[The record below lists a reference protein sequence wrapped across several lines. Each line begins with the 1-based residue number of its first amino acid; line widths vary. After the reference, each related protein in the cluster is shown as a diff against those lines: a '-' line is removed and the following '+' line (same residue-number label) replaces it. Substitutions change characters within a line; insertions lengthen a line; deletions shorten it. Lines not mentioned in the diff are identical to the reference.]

1 MQGLTQPLMRSN
13 TVILVADGMISA
25 QRAHDQD
32 SNKDQVKTF
41 LLVDYNPGG
50 ISMQLQQGMHPIR
63 AHEREP
69 SPCMPSAGSGPSPT
83 PHAVP
88 HQIPPAQ

>member
-41 LLVDYNPGG
+41 LFVD
-50 ISMQLQQGMHPIR
+50 
-63 AHEREP
+63 
-69 SPCMPSAGSGPSPT
+69 
-83 PHAVP
+83 
-88 HQIPPAQ
+88 